1 MIKEFVERWEKNK
14 AVLRERYRKER
25 PDNYEAIVR
34 NVVELLHDE
43 DEYESIDPERIHKI
57 DDGDYQG
64 TLVFV
69 IAASGYQP
77 NKYWY
82 VRVSYGSCSVCDA
95 LESIREWE
103 DEISEEET
111 NGYMTLSLHVVQ
123 RLKQMDGDE
132 E

>member
-43 DEYESIDPERIHKI
+43 DEYGSIDPERIHKI

-77 NKYWY
+77 DKYWY
-82 VRVSYGSCSVCDA
+82 VRVSYGSCSGCDA

-123 RLKQMDGDE
+123 RLKEMDGDE

>member
-1 MIKEFVERWEKNK
+1 MIKEFVERWEAGKEG
-14 AVLRERYRKER
+14 LRERYRKER

-43 DEYESIDPERIHKI
+43 DEYNSIDPKRIHVI

-69 IAASGYQP
+69 IASSGYQP
-77 NKYWY
+77 HKYWY
-82 VRVSYGSCSVCDA
+82 VRVYYGSCSGCDA

-123 RLKQMDGDE
+123 KLKEMDGDE

>member
-43 DEYESIDPERIHKI
+43 DEYNSIDPKRIHVI

-69 IAASGYQP
+69 IASSGYQP
-77 NKYWY
+77 HKYWY
-82 VRVSYGSCSVCDA
+82 VRVYYGSCSGCDA

-123 RLKQMDGDE
+123 KLKEMDGDE